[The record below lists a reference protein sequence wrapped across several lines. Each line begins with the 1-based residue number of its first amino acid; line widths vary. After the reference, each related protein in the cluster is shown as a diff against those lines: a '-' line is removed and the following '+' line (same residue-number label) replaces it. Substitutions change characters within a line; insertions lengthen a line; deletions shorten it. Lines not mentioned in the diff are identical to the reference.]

1 MTMHDQTA
9 EPRQVETIPIE
20 RITVL
25 NPRVRSKRNF
35 DEMVESIRRVGLK
48 RPVTVTRLPD
58 QDGRPHWGLVCGQG
72 RLEACTLLGQR
83 EIPAIVIAAAEAECL
98 VMSLVEN
105 CARRQHRAIDLLQD
119 IQTLGKRGYTDAQIA
134 RKIGVGPEWVN
145 MIQGLLAKGEQR
157 LLVAV
162 ESGTIPIS
170 VAVEIS
176 RTEDDGLQALMT
188 QAYTEGKVT
197 GSKLIKLRW
206 ILERRKRI
214 GRKVAETP
222 FGRTNPARRPTT
234 TDALIRVYRQEADR
248 QRLLVKKAE
257 MTETR
262 LLFVV
267 EAVRT
272 LRDDENFVT
281 LLRAEGLEDMP
292 VELAERLSPL
302 GARP

>member
-1 MTMHDQTA
+1 M
-9 EPRQVETIPIE
+9 
-20 RITVL
+20 
-25 NPRVRSKRNF
+25 RSKRNF

-134 RKIGVGPEWVN
+134 RKIGVSPEWVN

-162 ESGTIPIS
+162 RKRHHSDLG
-170 VAVEIS
+170 
-176 RTEDDGLQALMT
+176 G
-188 QAYTEGKVT
+188 
-197 GSKLIKLRW
+197 RW
-206 ILERRKRI
+206 RSPERRMT
-214 GRKVAETP
+214 AS
-222 FGRTNPARRPTT
+222 RP
-234 TDALIRVYRQEADR
+234 
-248 QRLLVKKAE
+248 
-257 MTETR
+257 
-262 LLFVV
+262 
-267 EAVRT
+267 
-272 LRDDENFVT
+272 
-281 LLRAEGLEDMP
+281 
-292 VELAERLSPL
+292 
-302 GARP
+302 

>member
-1 MTMHDQTA
+1 MTEVDSQKVR
-9 EPRQVETIPIE
+9 EVEVIAID

-25 NPRVRSKRNF
+25 NPAFATSAISTKWSRAF
-35 DEMVESIRRVGLK
+35 DGWGYKATRHRHPPRRRGGPTAL
-48 RPVTVTRLPD
+48 
-58 QDGRPHWGLVCGQG
+58 WLVCGQG

-83 EIPAIVIAAAEAECL
+83 DIPAIIIDAAEAECL

-119 IQTLGKRGYTDAQIA
+119 IQTLGKRGYSDGQIA
-134 RKIGVGPEWVN
+134 HKIGVGPEWVN

-176 RTEDDGLQALMT
+176 RTDDNDLQALMT

-234 TDALIRVYRQEADR
+234 TDALIRVYRQEAR
-248 QRLLVKKAE
+248 PPAPSGQE
-257 MTETR
+257 G
-262 LLFVV
+262 
-267 EAVRT
+267 
-272 LRDDENFVT
+272 RDD
-281 LLRAEGLEDMP
+281 RDPAPIRGGGGEDTS
-292 VELAERLSPL
+292 R
-302 GARP
+302 R